1 MRIIMH
7 LIEEVNRK
15 GFFFAGYKNGTPV
28 WTKYSVDAERW
39 QDEQKAMKE
48 AERIAQIGIPCK
60 VVTDRRKLV
69 KIFFRASDAQD
80 GSESE

>member
-15 GFFFAGYKNGTPV
+15 GLFFAGYKNGNPV

-39 QDEQKAMKE
+39 QDEQKAIQK
-48 AERIAQIGIPCK
+48 AEQLAQIGIPCK

-69 KIFFRASDAQD
+69 KIFFCAGDDPD